1 MIRLFVAAVIGM
13 LATLCGAQSY
23 PVKPIRM
30 IIPYPP
36 GGGTDFFART
46 LGAKLSES
54 LGQPLVMEQRPGAGG
69 VIGAEVASKAAPD
82 GYTLVIGQASNF
94 AINQHLMGKLPYDPI
109 RDFSPIS
116 LIGGSPNL
124 LVVHPSLPVRAV
136 KDLVALARAKPGAI
150 NYASAGN
157 GSPGHL
163 AAEYFKRIAKIDL
176 VHVPY
181 KGANPAL
188 MDVLAGNA
196 SLYFTSP
203 VSAQAL
209 VQAGRLRQ
217 IAVTSAK
224 RFPPLPDVPS
234 IAESGY
240 PEIDITSWWGLLAPA
255 GVSRDI
261 ITRLNSETVKAMN
274 TAEMKDRL
282 ASQGAAVMTNTPE
295 QFAAFIKSEIG
306 KWGQIVKASGARLD

>member
-1 MIRLFVAAVIGM
+1 MIRLLVAGVIG
-13 LATLCGAQSY
+13 LFAALCGAQSY

-54 LGQPLVMEQRPGAGG
+54 FGQPLVMEQRPGAGG
-69 VIGAEVASKAAPD
+69 VIGAEVAAKAAPD
-82 GYTLVIGQASNF
+82 GYTVWIGQASNL
-94 AINQHLMGKLPYDPI
+94 AINQHLMGKLPYDPV
-109 RDFSPIS
+109 REFSPVS

-124 LVVHPSLPVRAV
+124 LVVHPSLPVRAIR
-136 KDLVALARAKPGAI
+136 DLVALARAKPGAI
-150 NYASAGN
+150 NYPSAGN

-181 KGANPAL
+181 KGASPAL

-209 VQAGRLRQ
+209 VKAGRLRQ
-217 IAVTSAK
+217 IAVTSAS
-224 RFPPLPDVPS
+224 RFPPLPDVPT

-240 PEIDITSWWGLLAPA
+240 PEIDITSWWGLLTPA

-261 ITRLNSETVKAMN
+261 VTRLHSETVKAMN
-274 TAEMKDRL
+274 TSEMKDRL

>member
-1 MIRLFVAAVIGM
+1 
-13 LATLCGAQSY
+13 
-23 PVKPIRM
+23 
-30 IIPYPP
+30 
-36 GGGTDFFART
+36 
-46 LGAKLSES
+46 
-54 LGQPLVMEQRPGAGG
+54 
-69 VIGAEVASKAAPD
+69 
-82 GYTLVIGQASNF
+82 
-94 AINQHLMGKLPYDPI
+94 
-109 RDFSPIS
+109 
-116 LIGGSPNL
+116 
-124 LVVHPSLPVRAV
+124 
-136 KDLVALARAKPGAI
+136 
-150 NYASAGN
+150 
-157 GSPGHL
+157 
-163 AAEYFKRIAKIDL
+163 
-176 VHVPY
+176 
-181 KGANPAL
+181 

-255 GVSRDI
+255 GVSRDV

-274 TAEMKDRL
+274 TGEMKDRL

-295 QFAAFIKSEIG
+295 QFAAFIKAEIG